1 MRIGQ
6 FNRPTP
12 HNVVGAG
19 KRSPD
24 NEFNTG
30 YKKERH
36 REPREFFSKKVPEWE
51 RYPETPP
58 DVLMAETAVP
68 PVSAKGKARAER

>member
-30 YKKERH
+30 YKRERH
-36 REPREFFSKKVPEWE
+36 QEPREFSTKDVPEWE
-51 RYPETPP
+51 RYTETRGEKSKKLI
-58 DVLMAETAVP
+58 VT
-68 PVSAKGKARAER
+68 